1 MKMSRWYNFGST
13 ADSGCSAAIVI
24 AAQAVL
30 PRKPE
35 GTCLRGSM
43 STTQEDLTFTQKN
56 NF

>member
-1 MKMSRWYNFGST
+1 MKMSPWYNFGST